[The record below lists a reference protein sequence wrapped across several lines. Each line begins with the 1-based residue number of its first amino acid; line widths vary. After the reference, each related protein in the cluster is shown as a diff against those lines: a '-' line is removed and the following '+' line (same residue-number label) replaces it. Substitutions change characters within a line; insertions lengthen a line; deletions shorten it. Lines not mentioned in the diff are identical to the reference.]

1 MWVKWGLAAYRRE
14 IARDRT
20 GFTSIDLEAVGSGG
34 FTASALNSDIG
45 SPPDSV
51 CAAYAGRPACM
62 QNLEGVLWS
71 VFELWKSPCLEGA
84 EYLKVFRSSL
94 WLSKPVRMAWKSAP

>member
-1 MWVKWGLAAYRRE
+1 MWVKWGLTAHRRE
-14 IARDRT
+14 IMRDRT
-20 GFTSIDLEAVGSGG
+20 GFTSIYLEAVGSGG

-51 CAAYAGRPACM
+51 FGAFAHLLVCS
-62 QNLEGVLWS
+62 QNLEEVLCS